1 MKNWINITLIASLA
15 VSAGCA
21 KVDVVE
27 APGKSIS
34 FTVGT
39 YAPQTRADGETVALN
54 TLGITSFSSTAY
66 MHGEGFEGAD
76 QKFFGADNV
85 ETISY
90 TEVDATTASWL
101 PSHEYF
107 WPKNPSSFV
116 NFFSWYGG
124 SPDLDYA
131 KGTSDKYEATMTWS
145 NVSTSSLAGLM
156 FADVA
161 WHFNSNATVY
171 RKEFE
176 NHKVDGG
183 VPTLFH
189 HALAQVKFVAKQK
202 VVENPGRV
210 TSFAV
215 KVDEIKLTAVKNSAT
230 SFSLTTAEPDG
241 TSPATTPWTVS
252 GWDGL
257 GGSSTIQSPAA
268 VQLTTP
274 GESYTVIPA
283 STANPETEWVSVLP
297 QPVADLKVNV
307 TFTVTTTYGE
317 KVVVEQVVVPEFPL
331 SDFEGGITSWQFGKR
346 YTYTIIID
354 PDAKK
359 IKLIPEETDWIDAG
373 SFDLT
378 V

>member
-1 MKNWINITLIASLA
+1 M
-15 VSAGCA
+15 
-21 KVDVVE
+21 
-27 APGKSIS
+27 
-34 FTVGT
+34 
-39 YAPQTRADGETVALN
+39 
-54 TLGITSFSSTAY
+54 
-66 MHGEGFEGAD
+66 
-76 QKFFGADNV
+76 
-85 ETISY
+85 
-90 TEVDATTASWL
+90 
-101 PSHEYF
+101 
-107 WPKNPSSFV
+107 
-116 NFFSWYGG
+116 
-124 SPDLDYA
+124 
-131 KGTSDKYEATMTWS
+131 
-145 NVSTSSLAGLM
+145 
-156 FADVA
+156 
-161 WHFNSNATVY
+161 
-171 RKEFE
+171 
-176 NHKVDGG
+176 
-183 VPTLFH
+183 
-189 HALAQVKFVAKQK
+189 
-202 VVENPGRV
+202 
-210 TSFAV
+210 

-331 SDFEGGITSWQFGKR
+331 SDFEGGITSWQFGQR